1 MTNEQYLAGSILI
14 DDKVFPLVVNL
25 VTAEEF
31 QDKHCRAIFE
41 AANAIKDEGGK
52 IDPVIIRERA
62 ARSGVDLP
70 IEYLKELMNITPTAA
85 NCEDY
90 ARRVVE
96 DARKRRIKELA
107 QKVQEDSASSADE
120 LLDKM
125 QQLAT
130 EQERQRNSGTNA
142 FLSLF
147 KPLTEFEEEEAAWLI
162 PGWIPEGQITL
173 LAADGGIGKTT
184 LWCHIF
190 AALSNG
196 ERCILDPPDH
206 RRKPMKIAFCST
218 EDSVRKKLLKKLRL
232 AGANMANITAMDMAA
247 DKTGLLRNFK
257 FGTKDM
263 DCYVRNI
270 KPTAC
275 IFDPVQGFIPPKV
288 NMGSRNEMRD
298 CMAPLI
304 VLGEEVGT
312 TFIVVCHTNKR
323 PKAYGRDRIAD
334 SADLWDIARSV
345 IMGGYTE
352 NQGIRYLSNEK
363 NNYTEL
369 QETIL
374 FSINKAGQ
382 IVREGTSWKRDKEY
396 VLDSTVAKSAPKR
409 EDCKEFILSMLQDA
423 PGRCMKSDELIKKA
437 QEYNYSYKTI
447 KSSREELVNEG
458 AIENY
463 YTGIKGKKGRI
474 CFVRIK
480 QDVSQQFEQLPME
493 EVTPFDNQPAA
504 LPMGI
509 DDLLPL

>member
-1 MTNEQYLAGSILI
+1 MTLNEQYLVGAILLEGDVI
-14 DDKVFPLVVNL
+14 WGLDGL
-25 VTAEEF
+25 VTAEDF
-31 QDKHCRAIFE
+31 QGEHCRAIFE
-41 AANAIKDEGGK
+41 AAKAVKDEGDK
-52 IDPVIIRERA
+52 VDPASIMA
-62 ARSGVDLP
+62 KARQSGVDLP
-70 IEYLKELMNITPTAA
+70 YKFVTELMEVTPTTA
-85 NCEDY
+85 NFDEY
-90 ARRVVE
+90 ARRVAE

-107 QKVQEDSASSADE
+107 QEIQDDLTSSPDQ

-125 QQLAT
+125 QQLAA

-147 KPLTEFEEEEAAWLI
+147 KPLTEFEEEEATWLI

-184 LWCHIF
+184 LWCHII

-196 ERCILDPPDH
+196 QRSILDPPDH
-206 RRKPMKIAFCST
+206 TRKPMKIAFCST

-288 NMGSRNEMRD
+288 NMDSRNEMRD

-352 NQGIRYLSNEK
+352 DQGIRYLSNEK
-363 NNYTEL
+363 NNYAEL

-409 EDCKEFILSMLQDA
+409 EDCKEFILSVLQDA
-423 PGRCMKSDELIKKA
+423 PSRCMKSDELVKKA
-437 QEYNYSYKTI
+437 QEYSYSYKTI
-447 KSSREELVNEG
+447 KSSREELVNDG

-463 YTGIKGKKGRI
+463 YTGIKGKKAE
-474 CFVRIK
+474 FV
-480 QDVSQQFEQLPME
+480 L
-493 EVTPFDNQPAA
+493 
-504 LPMGI
+504 
-509 DDLLPL
+509 

>member
-14 DDKVFPLVVNL
+14 DEKVFPLVVNL
-25 VTAEEF
+25 VTADDF
-31 QDKHCRAIFE
+31 QDAHCRAIFE
-41 AANAIKDEGGK
+41 AANAIKTEGGN
-52 IDPVIIRERA
+52 IDPITVRERA

-70 IEYLKELMNITPTAA
+70 NQFLAELMEITPTAA

-96 DARKRRIKELA
+96 DARKRHIKELA
-107 QKVQEDSASSADE
+107 QKVQEDSTSTADE

-125 QQLAT
+125 QQLAA
-130 EQERQRNSGTNA
+130 EQERQRNSGA
-142 FLSLF
+142 DSFLSLF
-147 KPLTEFEEEEAAWLI
+147 KPLTAFEEEEASWLV

-184 LWCHIF
+184 LWCHII

-196 ERCILDPPDH
+196 ERCILDPLDH
-206 RRKPMKIAFCST
+206 VREPMKIAFCST
-218 EDSVRKKLLKKLRL
+218 EDSVRKKLLKKLRI
-232 AGANMANITAMDMAA
+232 AGANMKNIIAMDMAA
-247 DKTGLLRNFK
+247 DKSGLLRNFK

-263 DCYVRNI
+263 DYYVRNVA
-270 KPTAC
+270 PAAC

-298 CMAPLI
+298 CLAPLI

-312 TFIVVCHTNKR
+312 TFLVVCHTNKR

-352 NQGIRYLSNEK
+352 SQGIRYLSNEK

-374 FSINKAGQ
+374 FSINQAGQ

-396 VLDSTVAKSAPKR
+396 VLDAAVAKSAPKR
-409 EDCKEFILSMLQDA
+409 EDCKEFILSILQES
-423 PGRCMKSDELIKKA
+423 PSRCMKSDELVKKA
-437 QEYNYSYKTI
+437 QEYGYSFKTI
-447 KSSREELVNEG
+447 KNSREELINEG
-458 AIENY
+458 SVENY
-463 YTGIKGKKGRI
+463 YTGVKGKKGRI

-480 QDVSQQFEQLPME
+480 QDAPQQFEALPYE
-493 EVTPFDNQPAA
+493 EPVPFDQALDPAEF
-504 LPMGI
+504 
-509 DDLLPL
+509 DNLLPL

>member
-1 MTNEQYLAGSILI
+1 MTLNEQILAGCILLEDHI
-14 DDKVFPLVVNL
+14 IWGLDGL
-25 VTAEEF
+25 VTADDFE
-31 QDKHCRAIFE
+31 DSGCRAIYE
-41 AANAIKDEGGK
+41 AANSIKNENGVLDFAAIMD
-52 IDPVIIRERA
+52 RA
-62 ARSGVDLP
+62 KRSGANLP
-70 IEYLKELMNITPTAA
+70 SDYIKQLMDITPTTA
-85 NCEDY
+85 NFAEY
-90 ARRVVE
+90 ARRVAE
-96 DARKRRIKELA
+96 DARTRRIKELA
-107 QKVQEDSASSADE
+107 QEIQDDKTSSPDQ

-125 QQLAT
+125 QQLAA
-130 EQERQRNSGTNA
+130 EQERQRSSGTNA

-147 KPLTEFEEEEAAWLI
+147 KPLTEFEEEEATWLI

-184 LWCHIF
+184 LWCHII
-190 AALSNG
+190 AALSTG
-196 ERCILDPPDH
+196 QRCILDPVDH
-206 RRKPMKIAFCST
+206 VRKPMKIAFCST

-232 AGANMANITAMDMAA
+232 AGANMENIIAMDMAA

-396 VLDSTVAKSAPKR
+396 VLDTTVAKSAPKR
-409 EDCKEFILSMLQDA
+409 EDCKEFILSVLQEA
-423 PGRCMKSDELIKKA
+423 PSRCMKSDELVKKA
-437 QEYNYSYKTI
+437 QEYGYSFKTI
-447 KSSREELVNEG
+447 KSSREELINER
-458 AIENY
+458 AIENC

-480 QDVSQQFEQLPME
+480 QDTLQQIEELPYE
-493 EVTPFDNQPAA
+493 YPVPFDQAA
-504 LPMGI
+504 EVGE
-509 DDLLPL
+509 LLPL